1 MDSAETIGRVWF
13 LLWGAVLAAASG
25 LARYLTEKRP
35 MNVSAMVG
43 GILGSGIA
51 AFSFT
56 AFMIESFN
64 VSNLLILA
72 MAGPIGWLGGD
83 VLAAIGK
90 KLMDDDDRKGGG
102 KGKML

>member
-1 MDSAETIGRVWF
+1 MDSVDTIGRIWF
-13 LLWGAVLAAASG
+13 LLWGALLASASG
-25 LARYLTEKRP
+25 LARYLTERRP
-35 MNVSAMVG
+35 MNAPAMVG

-51 AFSFT
+51 AFSFA

-83 VLAAIGK
+83 VLAALGK
-90 KLMDDDDRKGGG
+90 KLMDDNDRKGGG
-102 KGKML
+102 KG